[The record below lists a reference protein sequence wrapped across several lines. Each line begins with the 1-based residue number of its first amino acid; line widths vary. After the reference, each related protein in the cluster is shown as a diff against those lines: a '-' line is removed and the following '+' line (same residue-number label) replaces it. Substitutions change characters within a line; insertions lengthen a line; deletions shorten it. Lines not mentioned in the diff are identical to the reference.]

1 MGREIVVRER
11 HVISLDEASDRFDGE
26 AVFERIGVVEVV
38 GGALIRGQ
46 VGEVAIED
54 VEGNDAGI
62 AEGAGEC
69 VCEGGLAGAG
79 AAGDGD

>member
-1 MGREIVVRER
+1 MHASAMPGRTALLVLGVALG
-11 HVISLDEASDRFDGE
+11 V
-26 AVFERIGVVEVV
+26 AVFVAVR
-38 GGALIRGQ
+38 ALNQTAVSKIGQ